1 MTHRPQP
8 HIAGTA
14 QPLNLALGVLL
25 TASLLGCAQQGSPGS
40 ILPADAPRAL
50 VYGAVSSPILE
61 ALRGKVAMTPGN
73 GSQTPGDY
81 DLVIMD
87 GDAFRGPQLKE
98 DVLIRE
104 AVRSGVWVLGLDMV
118 EDDKREGL
126 GDVMGASTPNLSEAY
141 LIRRTRV
148 GRHFKYTIMDLND
161 RAVAAQDNAQHII
174 KKLSAAQVQA
184 QDTVPA
190 TPPSVM
196 LHASYEVTQGRYD
209 PVITTDLY
217 RQPGNQR
224 QRAGWEV
231 ITTIDLYLDN
241 DPAYR
246 TQGPQQW
253 AVVQVKGN
261 ANPNQLLSNDYQD
274 DADIREVAWYQTQFA
289 ATIGT
294 PGGFQ
299 VFSTSPRNVNGSET
313 VTTGSTFSI
322 GASGGLANGQPTVGV
337 TAGYTYTNST
347 THTITDWQ
355 VRNDSTSNLA
365 QYRFASNNPTNGLIT
380 SGADLTSIDG
390 GASPKEPN
398 TLSLSNL
405 QYQTLSVFQTA
416 RGATTADTVQFAGA
430 DDAWYTDVWRY
441 VDDCGDDEEACY
453 YADIKRYNNHQPWS
467 FDVNMGQV
475 YPVMLADI
483 QVNGNADGEV
493 TAGQRRVPVVIT
505 LKDPAP
511 ADLVVGLSMSNQDNF
526 TFADQPEVTIQK
538 GDTSGTFYVHV
549 AENSQGQNSKI
560 SAFYTSEAET
570 IISVKQDQ

>member
-390 GASPKEPN
+390 GVSPKEPN

-430 DDAWYTDVWRY
+430 DDAWYTECVALCRRLRRRRKS
-441 VDDCGDDEEACY
+441 VLL
-453 YADIKRYNNHQPWS
+453 RRHQALQQSPAVVFRRQHGS
-467 FDVNMGQV
+467 G
-475 YPVMLADI
+475 LSGHA
-483 QVNGNADGEV
+483 GGH
-493 TAGQRRVPVVIT
+493 TGQRQCRRRGHGGPAACTRGHHAQGPGPSGSDGGPVHEQSGQ
-505 LKDPAP
+505 LHLRRPAGS
-511 ADLVVGLSMSNQDNF
+511 DH
-526 TFADQPEVTIQK
+526 PER
-538 GDTSGTFYVHV
+538 
-549 AENSQGQNSKI
+549 
-560 SAFYTSEAET
+560 
-570 IISVKQDQ
+570 

>member
-398 TLSLSNL
+398 ILSLSNL

-441 VDDCGDDEEACY
+441 VDDCGDDDGACY